1 LRRLLVPAAA
11 AFAVKLAVL
20 IQFWDHPLL
29 QPHGELDTAYYARLA
44 ERVAAEGPLAPIG
57 AFFVSPLYVYFLAAV
72 LAAGGSLLTAQV
84 VQIAL
89 GAVAVALLF
98 ATARYWFG
106 ERAAVAAAALAILTG
121 IFSFNEILILQSALD
136 PFLVSCALYALTRT
150 VAGGSIAVS
159 GGAGVSLALL
169 ALNRP
174 NALASSAAAAV
185 VVAIGEW
192 KRQRIGHGI
201 LLAASLL
208 AVLAAN
214 AVRNYAVSGEA
225 VLIASHGGLNF
236 YIGNHERA
244 DGTYTPIPGITPSIA
259 GQAGDSARVAE
270 AGTGRPLTPGEVSA
284 YFTRRATEWMTAHPG
299 AALKLWLCKTGILLN
314 RIDVPLNYSYAF
326 YANEPFSLLRL
337 LTVGPWLL
345 LPLGVTGLLWPP
357 LRANRRA
364 YWAWAMFVPVY
375 GATVVAF
382 FVTDRYRMPLFIPL
396 CAASGAVLVRCFD
409 HARARDFKALWRPAT
424 AVTLTAIVAFLDL
437 GLNDGI
443 GGEQTRRAVSLIEQG
458 SFDEA
463 RRYVERIA
471 VDHDHPGVLRYRVAR
486 ALLDANRPADAAPL
500 LIEAIALDGPQDALR
515 LVLGEA
521 LLRSGRP
528 GEALKQF
535 AGIEDQVKGTTADS
549 ALDFGTL
556 ALEQGAVR
564 EAITWLQMAVQR
576 GPDRAEAHEKL
587 GVALF
592 LNGVP
597 SAARPY
603 LERACQLDPGSASA
617 RLNLAAVLAE
627 LGRFTEA
634 RIQAIEAQRLDPLE
648 PRAAAL
654 LKALQK

>member
-535 AGIEDQVKGTTADS
+535 AGIEDLVKGTTADS

-556 ALEQGAVR
+556 ALEQGAIR